1 MTAILVL
8 ATFAV
13 FVLIDYLRGEPA
25 VQHVAAPERKA
36 ALVPK
41 MQPEFVGGFEVRSN
55 LRYHPGHTWALG
67 ESPNFVRVGLD
78 DFAARL
84 IGKIGEI
91 AMPKRGQWVRQG
103 QKFVTILRDGSKAEL
118 VSPIEGEVTG
128 INDAL
133 LEDPEMLGR
142 DPYGEGW
149 LVTVQAPDAKT
160 SFRNL
165 LSGALARKWME
176 EATTRLRARISVVA
190 GAMAAS
196 HSVELIDLKGSSLC
210 ADCRARSL
218 ARWNS
223 SFSARALSF
232 RPDMSRSRKK
242 PEQFPAANRVVAEP
256 SPPRACLR
264 RIPFSPP
271 RSV

>member
-13 FVLIDYLRGEPA
+13 FLLIDYLRSKEPVVQQAA
-25 VQHVAAPERKA
+25 VAERKA
-36 ALVPK
+36 ASVPK
-41 MQPEFVGGFEVRSN
+41 LQPAFVGGFEVRNN

-84 IGKIGEI
+84 IGKVGEI

-103 QKFVTILRDGSKAEL
+103 QKFVTILRNGSKAEL

-128 INDAL
+128 INEAL
-133 LEDPEMLGR
+133 LKDSALLGR

-160 SFRNL
+160 NFRNL
-165 LSGALARKWME
+165 LSGAMARRWME
-176 EATTRLRARISVVA
+176 EATTRLRARMSVAA
-190 GAMAAS
+190 GAMAQDGGVA
-196 HSVELIDLKGSSLC
+196 VEDLTEHLSGQ
-210 ADCRARSL
+210 A
-218 ARWNS
+218 WNE
-223 SFSARALSF
+223 FT
-232 RPDMSRSRKK
+232 
-242 PEQFPAANRVVAEP
+242 AEFF
-256 SPPRACLR
+256 LT
-264 RIPFSPP
+264 
-271 RSV
+271 

>member
-13 FVLIDYLRGEPA
+13 FLLIDYLRSKKPA
-25 VQHVAAPERKA
+25 VRRVDAAESKA
-36 ALVPK
+36 AFLPRL
-41 MQPEFVGGFEVRSN
+41 QPMAFVGGFEVRTN

-91 AMPKRGQWVRQG
+91 TLPKRGQWVRQG
-103 QKFVTILRDGSKAEL
+103 QKFVSIFRDGGKAEL

-128 INDAL
+128 INEAILKDPAL
-133 LEDPEMLGR
+133 LGR

-149 LVTVQAPDAKT
+149 VMTVQAPDAKT

-165 LSGALARKWME
+165 LGGALARKWME
-176 EATTRLRARISVVA
+176 EATTRLRARTSAFA
-190 GAMAAS
+190 GAMAQDGGVAVQDLTEHLS
-196 HSVELIDLKGSSLC
+196 SQAWNELT
-210 ADCRARSL
+210 
-218 ARWNS
+218 
-223 SFSARALSF
+223 
-232 RPDMSRSRKK
+232 
-242 PEQFPAANRVVAEP
+242 AEFF
-256 SPPRACLR
+256 LT
-264 RIPFSPP
+264 
-271 RSV
+271 